1 MTDTRLIDIGGPRTA
16 SQRRAARAAERRRK
30 RRRRRTWVSV
40 LIGLLVIGAAVSVAY
55 LAIRPVIASFTAPK
69 DYSGPGTGQVTV
81 TINSGTITDTAKT
94 LFSSGVIKTV
104 QAFTDLAAQDTRAAT
119 IQPGVYLLKQ
129 QMSAAGALNILANP
143 ANRQATTVTVKEGLR
158 LGEVLDALAKSG
170 KVTRADLDAAVAKPA
185 SIGLPP
191 EAKGSVEGWLFPATY
206 EITPTTTA
214 TSLLSDMVSK
224 AETEL
229 TDLGVPRTKWLS
241 TLTLASL
248 VQAESGS
255 DADSPKIARVLQNR
269 LDKGIPLGLDT
280 TVNFILNRYRVLVT
294 TKETQTPSPYNTYLH
309 VGLPPG
315 PIDSPGGASLKA
327 ALNPTPGPWMYFVAT
342 DPTSGVTEFATTEA
356 QFGKLVAKLRAWQNA
371 HHTG

>member
-94 LFSSGVIKTV
+94 LFSAGVIKTV